1 MTLKEVYDFLVKE
14 GRNADPRGKAVVE
27 QYLTTLQE
35 TYAKSSGREKEEF
48 DQEKLTNPYS
58 DTRILFG
65 DAQQKIK
72 TILIGIDI
80 EAGELL
86 LADRLNQ
93 KGQKI
98 DLVMSHHPE
107 GKALAALADVMD
119 IHTEML
125 KHCGVSISVAE
136 SLMAE
141 RIAEVRRKILPAN
154 HTRAVDVARHLN
166 LAFMCCHTP
175 ADNHV
180 ASYLQ
185 KLMEEKAPRTLG
197 NILDILKDIT
207 EYRYAVQENAGPK
220 IISGERE
227 RQAGKIFVDMTGGTE
242 GSKEVF
248 QRLAQAGVGTIIAMH
263 LSEEHFRKAKE
274 EHVNAIIAGHIGS
287 DNLGL
292 NLLLDK
298 LEKEEQFCFLECSG
312 FRRVKRG

>member
-1 MTLKEVYDFLVKE
+1 MTLQEIYDIAVKE
-14 GRNADPRGKAVVE
+14 GQNADPRGKDVVKRNL
-27 QYLTTLQE
+27 LTLRD
-35 TYAKSSGREKEEF
+35 TYEKLSGREKEEF
-48 DQEKLTNPYS
+48 DQETLTNPYS

-65 DAQQKIK
+65 DVKQNIE
-72 TILIGIDI
+72 TILVGIDI

-119 IHTEML
+119 IQSEML
-125 KHCGVSISVAE
+125 KNCGVSISVAE

-141 RIAEVRRKILPAN
+141 RISEVRRRVLPAN
-154 HTRAVDVARHLN
+154 HTRAVDVARQLN
-166 LAFMCCHTP
+166 LTFMCCHTV

-185 KLMEEKAPRTLG
+185 KLMEEKAPHTLKD
-197 NILDILKDIT
+197 ILDILKDIP
-207 EYRYAVQENAGPK
+207 EYRYAVQEKSGPRIIAGEPQ
-220 IISGERE
+220 
-227 RQAGKIFVDMTGGTE
+227 RQAGKIYVDMTGGTE
-242 GSKEVF
+242 GSKEIF
-248 QRLAQAGVGTIIAMH
+248 QRLAQAGVSVVIAMH

-274 EHVNAIIAGHIGS
+274 EHINVIIAGHIGS

-298 LEKEEQFCFLECSG
+298 LEKKEKLHFIECSG